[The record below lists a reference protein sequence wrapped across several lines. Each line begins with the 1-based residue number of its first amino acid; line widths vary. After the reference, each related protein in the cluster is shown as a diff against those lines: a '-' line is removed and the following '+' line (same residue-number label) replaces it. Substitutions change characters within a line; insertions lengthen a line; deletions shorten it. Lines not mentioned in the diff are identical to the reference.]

1 MLRKTARAYSAQKKK
16 EILLRH
22 LPNAVVE
29 QPPGPGAKAGILH
42 FYLQV
47 LRAGIHSLREQPSI
61 LLLQDLR
68 FVIPGKWGFVMD
80 AYNEKIATY
89 RLSMSM
95 VESMMRRGIISEK
108 DYVAIR
114 RMLAEKYGISLSS
127 IFFK

>member
-1 MLRKTARAYSAQKKK
+1 VLRETARTHTAQKEK
-16 EILLRH
+16 EILLRR

-29 QPPGPGAKAGILH
+29 QPPGPGAQESIL
-42 FYLQV
+42 YLHVQV
-47 LRAGIHSLREQPSI
+47 LRAGIHGLWEQPSI
-61 LLLQDLR
+61 LLFQGLR
-68 FVIPGKWGFVMD
+68 FILPGKGGFVMD
-80 AYNEKIATY
+80 AYNEKVTAY

-108 DYVAIR
+108 DYVVIQ